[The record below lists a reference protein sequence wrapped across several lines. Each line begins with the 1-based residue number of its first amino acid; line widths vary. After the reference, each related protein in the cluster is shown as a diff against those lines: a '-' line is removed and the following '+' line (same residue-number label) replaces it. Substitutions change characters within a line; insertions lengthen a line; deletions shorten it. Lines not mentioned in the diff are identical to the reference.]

1 MFVAEVKGCFRS
13 KVRKHTSVL
22 GMEAVLYS
30 WLSAATIA
38 PFVAILSAWTLVV
51 FWSYRHRWRLVD
63 LFLFSLTAH
72 EIFSALFGFGFAVLS
87 LIRPFLDAPCCSIV
101 WGLAATRTF
110 HISVV
115 TSLILERAITVRK
128 SHTFRASMRRS
139 HVRYHIAVLATIAV
153 IVGMTSVFARV
164 SSNFNGFCSLH
175 PLAWN
180 IQFSVFTVSVYGIL
194 LLAGLV
200 GFILVQVKQV
210 DDQESKQLPGLSWD
224 SGRST
229 STSNSSRQLKTEW
242 SECQNLEWRA
252 VACICWLSYV
262 TNHGPFVAMT
272 VMGLAVPTFWSPW
285 LDNATI
291 WLRLAQGCL
300 VPLVLVIFDLPHRSA
315 LRNMLRQR
323 GRIYRHLSDSSGF
336 RLKIEDFKYSKDGI
350 LPPLRLFTDNGG
362 RPFLPLFQ
370 TPMRRRWSPHNLPN
384 LHMFHP
390 ERTLH
395 RIPNLHSFQR
405 PSFTRWNVP
414 ASEPR
419 SYDTLGSFCSLSLPS
434 SEDKLFYSSAD
445 DVGSITTDAFD
456 DFDFLAGSSRHVLGY
471 GSRSV
476 LSNAKNNSV
485 YPHLCTIFPKLFDIN
500 GGINPGNSNE
510 VESSVTGYAGKTNG
524 GNDASKSSV
533 NLLEVNTTKEN
544 IYSDKKNL
552 DATPPVQDNFC
563 VCETDHTSLS
573 GFDKGISP
581 PCLYHD
587 FDTRKRFGYPSFS
600 SVNNIIWA
608 NPLKLYSEKKLSPC
622 CDIYNISNSSDAKQL
637 NGSGA
642 AYLSGGKENADS
654 PKSSSPDLGDY
665 AHIAN
670 ETYTRQR
677 ILFSEYL

>member
-1 MFVAEVKGCFRS
+1 
-13 KVRKHTSVL
+13 
-22 GMEAVLYS
+22 MEAVSYS

-87 LIRPFLDAPCCSIV
+87 LIRPFLDVPCCSIV

-200 GFILVQVKQV
+200 GFILVQVKQN
-210 DDQESKQLPGLSWD
+210 DDQESKELPGLSWD

-291 WLRLAQGCL
+291 WLLLAQGCL

-323 GRIYRHLSDSSGF
+323 GRIYRHLSADTSGF

-350 LPPLRLFTDNGG
+350 LPPFRLFTDNGG

-370 TPMRRRWSPHNLPN
+370 TPMRRRWSPNNLPN

-390 ERTLH
+390 DRTLH

-405 PSFTRWNVP
+405 PSFTRWNAPV
-414 ASEPR
+414 SEPH

-434 SEDKLFYSSAD
+434 SEDKLFYNSAD

-456 DFDFLAGSSRHVLGY
+456 DFDFLAGSSRHVIGY
-471 GSRSV
+471 EGRSA
-476 LSNAKNNSV
+476 LSNSRNNSV

-500 GGINPGNSNE
+500 GGMNSGNINE
-510 VESSVTGYAGKTNG
+510 VEPSLTGYVGRSNG
-524 GNDASKSSV
+524 GSEASKSSVNLRKGV

-544 IYSDKKNL
+544 IFGEKKPL
-552 DATPPVQDNFC
+552 ATTPSVTNNFC
-563 VCETDHTSLS
+563 ACETDHRSLT
-573 GFDKGISP
+573 GFDKSISHS
-581 PCLYHD
+581 CLYHD
-587 FDTRKRFGYPSFS
+587 DLDTPTRFGHAFT
-600 SVNNIIWA
+600 SVNNVVWA
-608 NPLKLYSEKKLSPC
+608 NPLKLYSEKKISPC
-622 CDIYNISNSSDAKQL
+622 CNTYSTPNSSDLKQL
-637 NGSGA
+637 SGSGA
-642 AYLSGGKENADS
+642 AYLPGGNENMDLS
-654 PKSSSPDLGDY
+654 KSCSPDLGEY
-665 AHIAN
+665 AQIGN
-670 ETYTRQR
+670 ETFTRQR